1 MASDQPLVLAQCRFD
16 NLQFRI
22 DPDAA
27 DKLRQTLYEQW
38 AQHSIAGAMAQFGAG
53 TVLEQQSSGSGG
65 AAGVAVADAS
75 QLESALRSG
84 LRNHIPLDNRAKED
98 SYDVRRGRHDER
110 EATKAAAAA
119 AAAAASGDGDG
130 SGS

>member
-53 TVLEQQSSGSGG
+53 TVLEQQSSGSG
-65 AAGVAVADAS
+65 AAGVADAS
-75 QLESALRSG
+75 QLEGALRSG

-119 AAAAASGDGDG
+119 AAAAASGDGDS

>member
-53 TVLEQQSSGSGG
+53 TVLEQQSSGSRAV
-65 AAGVAVADAS
+65 AAGVGADHDA

-119 AAAAASGDGDG
+119 AAAASGDGDG

>member
-1 MASDQPLVLAQCRFD
+1 
-16 NLQFRI
+16 
-22 DPDAA
+22 
-27 DKLRQTLYEQW
+27 LRQTLYEQW

-53 TVLEQQSSGSGG
+53 TVLEQQSSGSGSG
-65 AAGVAVADAS
+65 AAGVADA
-75 QLESALRSG
+75 QLENALRSG

-119 AAAAASGDGDG
+119 AAAASGDGDG

>member
-53 TVLEQQSSGSGG
+53 TVLEQQSSGSG
-65 AAGVAVADAS
+65 AAGVADA

-84 LRNHIPLDNRAKED
+84 LRNHIPLYNRAKED
-98 SYDVRRGRHDER
+98 SYGVRRGRHDER

-119 AAAAASGDGDG
+119 AAAASGDGDG